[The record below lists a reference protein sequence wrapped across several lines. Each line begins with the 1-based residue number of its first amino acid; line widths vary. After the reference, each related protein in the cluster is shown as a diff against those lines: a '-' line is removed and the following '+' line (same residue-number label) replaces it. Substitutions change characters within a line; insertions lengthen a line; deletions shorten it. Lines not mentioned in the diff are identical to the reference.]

1 MNLENNGVVAT
12 QSVSQS
18 FIKKRSSKNILL
30 GITGSIAAYKTPDL
44 VRRLKEVGYEVR
56 IVMTAAAC
64 QFITPL
70 TLQAVSGH
78 RVVYDLLDPSHE
90 AGMGHIE
97 LARWADLI
105 LIAPASANTLAKL
118 SLGLA
123 DDLLSALC
131 LARDSETT
139 KIAVAPAM
147 NRQMWRNIS
156 VQKHIA
162 TLTEYGVS
170 ILGPGSGSQA
180 CGEIGDGR
188 MLEPLELRAEI
199 DTLFDQEIPHI
210 LPNVQSDISERQLLF
225 TQNIIDRIQGKTV
238 LITAGPTR
246 EPIDPVRFITNRS
259 SGKMGYALAEAF
271 VTAGANVILISGPVT
286 IPVPENVTLHLVE
299 SALEMHQYALKLA
312 PVSDIFIATAA
323 VADYRVSHVS
333 DQKIKKT
340 DDQNEMTL
348 ALTKNPDI
356 LKEVA
361 MLSTHRPFCVGFAA
375 ETHNVIE
382 YGRDKLIRKNL
393 DLICINDVSSGQVFE
408 SDHNAVIIL
417 QADGQEFHLNH
428 APKSLIAAQILEV
441 IANAQSL

>member
-1 MNLENNGVVAT
+1 MNSNEIVD
-12 QSVSQS
+12 QSDEPSL
-18 FIKKRSSKNILL
+18 ITKGNHRNILL
-30 GITGSIAAYKTPDL
+30 GITGSIAAYKAPDL
-44 VRRLKEVGYEVR
+44 VRRLKEVGYDVR
-56 IVMTAAAC
+56 VVMTAAAC
-64 QFITPL
+64 RFITPL

-123 DDLLSALC
+123 DDLLSAIC
-131 LARDSETT
+131 LARDPETT

-156 VQKHIA
+156 VQKHIT
-162 TLTEYGVS
+162 TLREYQVS
-170 ILGPGSGSQA
+170 VLGPGSGSQA

-188 MLEPLELRAEI
+188 MLEPLELRAAV
-199 DTLFDQEIPHI
+199 DKLFN
-210 LPNVQSDISERQLLF
+210 LPSPSLPVNTNKVTDHSRGPFPLTQTIVERV
-225 TQNIIDRIQGKTV
+225 QGKTV

-271 VTAGANVILISGPVT
+271 VAAGANVILVSGPVT
-286 IPVPENVTLHLVE
+286 IPAPNNVKLHSVE
-299 SALEMHQYALKLA
+299 SALDMYQCVLENA
-312 PVSDIFIATAA
+312 PSCDIFIATAA
-323 VADYRVSHVS
+323 VADYRVSQVS
-333 DQKIKKT
+333 EHKIKKT
-340 DDQNEMTL
+340 EDHSEMTL
-348 ALTKNPDI
+348 ELIQNPDI
-356 LKEVA
+356 LKAVA
-361 MLSTHRPFCVGFAA
+361 KLSSHRPFCVGFAA
-375 ETHNVIE
+375 ETQNVIE
-382 YGRDKLIRKNL
+382 HGRDKLIRKHL
-393 DLICINDVSSGQVFE
+393 DLICINDVSSGKVFE

-428 APKSLIAAQILEV
+428 APKSVIAAQILAV
-441 IANAQSL
+441 IAGAQLDC